1 MLSRTLTTPPPL
13 KEQRN
18 FCSLTCPFKV
28 ILNNDVDDTALASF
42 AYNLSFFYKFKYTC
56 LLHNKKLEMFGSV
69 TTATNAIC

>member
-13 KEQRN
+13 TEQRN

-28 ILNNDVDDTALASF
+28 ILNKDVSDKKDTHT
-42 AYNLSFFYKFKYTC
+42 YNLSFFYKFKYKC

-69 TTATNAIC
+69 TTATHAIC